1 MDFNEIISSMGFG
14 IGLLQMYDQ
23 VNKERGKIEDKKMP
37 YLALFASLLWVVY
50 QYRKFG
56 WNIATV
62 YTSVGFIV
70 QLYVLKTVLEK
81 DESRYSSVGVRSHVP

>member
-23 VNKERGKIEDKKMP
+23 VNKERGKIEDKKML

-50 QYRKFG
+50 QYR
-56 WNIATV
+56 
-62 YTSVGFIV
+62 
-70 QLYVLKTVLEK
+70 
-81 DESRYSSVGVRSHVP
+81 